1 MLPTGE
7 SWGGCADKSC
17 SVDFLHHGHSSPS
30 WKLGNFLE
38 THNYSFTIVSQQ
50 LLIISATGSRKIA
63 M

>member
-7 SWGGCADKSC
+7 SWGCADKSC
-17 SVDFLHHGHSSPS
+17 SVDFLHYGHSS

-50 LLIISATGSRKIA
+50 LLIISAAGSRKIA